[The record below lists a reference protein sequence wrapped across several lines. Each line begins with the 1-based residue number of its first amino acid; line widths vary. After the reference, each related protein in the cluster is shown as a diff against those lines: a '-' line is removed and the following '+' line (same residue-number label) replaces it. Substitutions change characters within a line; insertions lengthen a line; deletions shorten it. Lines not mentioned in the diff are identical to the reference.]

1 MNAIISSNLE
11 KSAPANLGDSTGEP
25 PDPCGGRVPSSPAA
39 ATCAWKAKSPWKD
52 VPDRDWGDFK
62 WQLRNAIKTV
72 DQLKQYL
79 PFTPEEERRLEEV
92 SQTYHFMITPY
103 WMSLIDRDNH
113 DDPIRLQ
120 SVPNGKELDFTSYGE
135 ADPLD
140 EKDDSPVPGLTHR
153 YPNRVLM
160 YTTNVCSMY
169 CRFCT
174 RKREWIDGDFQ
185 KSRKELD
192 AMLDYIERTETIRDV
207 ICSGGDPLMLAPGKL
222 DDILQ
227 RLRNIP
233 HVEMVRLGTRVP
245 TTLPQKITPELVDIL
260 ERGRKVWVQTHF
272 NHPREV
278 TPAAAEACLRLLK
291 AGVCLNNHTVLM
303 RGVNDNPQV
312 MLDLIH
318 RLTAAKI
325 RPYYIFHCDQ
335 VRGAEYFRTSIAKG
349 LEIMEYLRG
358 HTSGLAVPTFVVD
371 SPGGGGKIP
380 VMPNYMVSFSEERWV
395 LRNFEGMMVA
405 VEEPA
410 RSSRRSS
417 RRRNRRPVEGVA
429 GLLAGRKAA
438 LIPQELSRYERRV
451 NKDGG
456 SNGRAGDPRDQ
467 SQGGPKTKK
476 GHENGNGSH
485 GKNGCS

>member
-1 MNAIISSNLE
+1 MDSIPCTETVEKTNAE
-11 KSAPANLGDSTGEP
+11 EP
-25 PDPCGGRVPSSPAA
+25 PDPRGGASLGAPSVLSTS
-39 ATCAWKAKSPWKD
+39 TCPWKAKSPWRN
-52 VPDRDWGDFK
+52 VPDSEWNDFK

-72 DQLKQYL
+72 DQLKQFL
-79 PFTPEEERRLEEV
+79 PLTPEEERRLRDV
-92 SQTYHFMITPY
+92 SQTYHFMLTPY
-103 WMSLIDRDNH
+103 WMSLIDPGNP

-120 SVPNGKELDFTSYGE
+120 SIPNGKELDFTSYGE

-185 KSRKELD
+185 KSRGELD
-192 AMLDYIERTETIRDV
+192 AMLDYIERTEVIRDV
-207 ICSGGDPLMLAPGKL
+207 ICSGGDPLMLSPSKL
-222 DDILQ
+222 DYVLQ
-227 RLRNIP
+227 RLKNIP

-278 TPAAAEACLRLLK
+278 TPATSEACLRLLK

-303 RGVNDNPQV
+303 RGVNDDPHV

-318 RLTAAKI
+318 KLTASKI

-335 VRGAEYFRTSIAKG
+335 VRGAEFFRTTISKG
-349 LEIMEYLRG
+349 LEIMEHLRG

-371 SPGGGGKIP
+371 APGGGGKIP
-380 VMPNYMVSFSEERWV
+380 VMPNYLVSFSEERWV
-395 LRNFEGMMVA
+395 LRNFEGMLVA

-410 RSSRRSS
+410 RSSRRAG
-417 RRRNRRPVEGVA
+417 RRRDRRPVEGVA
-429 GLLAGRKAA
+429 SLLSGKQPS
-438 LIPQELSRYERRV
+438 LIPQKLARYERRGLKPGE
-451 NKDGG
+451 NGKGELHNGG
-456 SNGRAGDPRDQ
+456 SGQGDHR
-467 SQGGPKTKK
+467 
-476 GHENGNGSH
+476 NGNGHSRQ
-485 GKNGCS
+485 GQNGHPGSC